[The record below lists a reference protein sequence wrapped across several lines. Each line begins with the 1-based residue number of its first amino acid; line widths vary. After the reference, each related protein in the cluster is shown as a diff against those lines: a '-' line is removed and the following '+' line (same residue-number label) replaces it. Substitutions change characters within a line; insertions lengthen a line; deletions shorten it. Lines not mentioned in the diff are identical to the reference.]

1 MATKDDKAAGSG
13 PSQKPQQETM
23 LDDEFSLELQE
34 ASPGRAMPRK
44 ESSGKRTPDQRKE
57 KNQSSE
63 VLSYRHDD
71 KRTNN
76 PHVGMVDTHS
86 DGVEGKTAWQY
97 DPHIDPALNFDSSR
111 STIETLIDDALASG
125 DKEQMQAALEQLK
138 RMQSPYLNWS
148 GKAERTSFSVDTVS
162 LHVHERIDPA
172 TILAAV
178 QKKLKDGKGK
188 PGTAIQPDLFHAPFE
203 NLPLREAIDF
213 YKHDRDWAN
222 RLIAGDSLLVM
233 NSLLQKEG
241 MAGQVQMIY
250 LDPPY
255 GIKYGSN
262 FQPFVNKRDVKDR
275 SDDDLTQEP
284 EMIKAFRDTWELGIH
299 SYLTYLR
306 DRLLLAKELLH
317 ESGSVFVQIS
327 DENVHLVRNLLSEV
341 FGEQN
346 FYAQIAYFTTPG
358 LASKGINKSI
368 DYLLWYAKNKEKMK
382 YKPVYLP
389 KEAGTG
395 VGGNYNRI
403 EYENGSRRPLTSAE
417 REKQF
422 NITNGARLFLRDN
435 ATSGAFRENTTID
448 YDFQGNIYNPGGNR
462 CWKTTKEG
470 LDRLTRVRRLEA
482 TGSARL
488 CSN

>member
-1 MATKDDKAAGSG
+1 MAANEDKTAVNGSN
-13 PSQKPQQETM
+13 QKPQQETL

-34 ASPGRAMPRK
+34 ASPEAVTPRK
-44 ESSGKRTPDQRKE
+44 SSSGKTVPDHKKG

-188 PGTAIQPDLFHAPFE
+188 PGAAIQPDLFHAPFE

-275 SDDDLTQEP
+275 
-284 EMIKAFRDTWELGIH
+284 
-299 SYLTYLR
+299 
-306 DRLLLAKELLH
+306 
-317 ESGSVFVQIS
+317 
-327 DENVHLVRNLLSEV
+327 
-341 FGEQN
+341 
-346 FYAQIAYFTTPG
+346 
-358 LASKGINKSI
+358 
-368 DYLLWYAKNKEKMK
+368 
-382 YKPVYLP
+382 
-389 KEAGTG
+389 
-395 VGGNYNRI
+395 
-403 EYENGSRRPLTSAE
+403 
-417 REKQF
+417 
-422 NITNGARLFLRDN
+422 
-435 ATSGAFRENTTID
+435 
-448 YDFQGNIYNPGGNR
+448 
-462 CWKTTKEG
+462 
-470 LDRLTRVRRLEA
+470 
-482 TGSARL
+482 
-488 CSN
+488 